1 MGIVA
6 FCGSFGQLFAGF
18 GGCFVDGRSFENFVT
33 LTTGWILCAGRHTLT
48 NCIRAGIKGGEN
60 RHHSAF
66 YRFVSRA
73 KWDPVELGHL
83 VFKLLLAYLPQ
94 RIDAPVDDT
103 LLRRSGP
110 HLFGAAMHYDAAR
123 SSYGRFGA
131 RARKVLS
138 FGHDWVTVSVWVPYP
153 WNPQRGVAVPVLWGL
168 YRPAKK
174 CKPEE
179 YRKRTEIAADLIL
192 ILLSWLPQDRTLHLS
207 GDSGYACKTVVRA
220 LPKNAHFV
228 GPMPKNA
235 ALYAPALD
243 YKGRGT
249 RRVLCGERMA
259 SPGEI
264 IAFDD
269 WPWRKR
275 TFRLYGQ
282 SVTILFKHQQ
292 CLWYTVAGQRRV
304 KMVVTRDPCG
314 RWQDRAYF
322 STDPNESVESIL
334 CRFSRRWTLEQ
345 TYRDV
350 KEVLGIDEPQ
360 NGWWR
365 RWHRRPDVA
374 PAPKPGPNP
383 HPERGREAALR
394 TAPLGFVTF
403 GLVVAWYL
411 RHGQA
416 PADVARVQS
425 RSPWYQAKREPCFS
439 DMLRAAR
446 RELWT
451 ARIHADPRY
460 HAGSS
465 ELTDTLLEQ
474 LLAA

>member
-1 MGIVA
+1 MDIVA
-6 FCGSFGQLFAGF
+6 LCGSFGLLLAGF
-18 GGCFVDGRSFENFVT
+18 RGYFVDGRSFENFVT
-33 LTTGWILCAGRHTLT
+33 LSTGWVLCAGRHTLT
-48 NCIRAGIKGGEN
+48 SCIKDGIRSGEGK
-60 RHHSAF
+60 HHSAF
-66 YRFVSRA
+66 YRFFSRA

-83 VFKLLLAYLPQ
+83 LFKLLLAYLPK

-103 LLRRSGP
+103 LMRRSGP

-131 RARKVLS
+131 PARKVLS

-153 WNPQRGVAVPVLWGL
+153 WNPERGIAVPVLWGL

-174 CKPEE
+174 CKPGE
-179 YRKRTEIAADLIL
+179 YRKRTEIAAELIL
-192 ILLSWLPQDRTLHLS
+192 ILLSWLPEDRTLCLS

-220 LPKNAHFV
+220 LPKNAFFV
-228 GPMPKNA
+228 GPMPKDA
-235 ALYAPALD
+235 ALYAVEHE

-249 RRVLCGERMA
+249 RQILRGERIA
-259 SPGEI
+259 SPAEI
-264 IAFDD
+264 IAFDE
-269 WPWRKR
+269 WPWCKR

-282 SVTILFKHQQ
+282 SVTILFKHEV
-292 CLWYTVAGQRRV
+292 CLWSWVAGARRV
-304 KMVVTRDPCG
+304 KMVVTRDPRG

-334 CRFSRRWTLEQ
+334 RRFSHRWPLEQ

-365 RWHRRPDVA
+365 RWRRRPDAV
-374 PAPKPGPNP
+374 PASKPGPNP
-383 HPERGREAALR
+383 HPERGREAVLR
-394 TAPLGFVTF
+394 TVPLGFVTF

-411 RHGQA
+411 RHGQSL
-416 PADVARVQS
+416 ADVTRVQS
-425 RSPWYQAKREPCFS
+425 LSPWYQAKREPCFV

-446 RELWT
+446 RELWR
-451 ARIHADPRY
+451 AKIHADPRY
-460 HAGSS
+460 DAGSS
-465 ELTDTLLEQ
+465 EFTDTLLEQ